1 MKKVTKAIIPAAGYG
16 TRFLP
21 QTKAMPK
28 EMLPVVDKPVIQYV
42 VEEAVASGIEDII
55 IVTGPSKRAIE
66 DHFDR
71 TYDLE
76 YFLERAG
83 KSEKLE
89 EIRRIAN
96 LANFV
101 YIRQKGPY
109 GNAGPVLSARH
120 LIGED
125 EPFAVL
131 WGDEF
136 IYSKPPRL
144 KQLIDV
150 HEKHGYSVI
159 SGVRIEEKPD
169 VEKYGI
175 SKIERVDDN
184 VFKILDIIEKPRPD
198 KAPSNLATHGAYV
211 FTPSIFKYL
220 DELKPGRGGELW
232 LVEAVSSMLKKET
245 ILATEIKNAKYYDTG
260 DKLGYLKAVI
270 DFALVHP
277 EFGEAI
283 TTYIKE
289 AVKKTKGP

>member
-1 MKKVTKAIIPAAGYG
+1 MKKVTKAISPAAGYG

-28 EMLPVVDKPVIQYV
+28 EMLPVVEKPVIQYV

-76 YFLERAG
+76 YFLEKAG
-83 KSEKLE
+83 KSEKLA
-89 EIRRIAN
+89 EIRRTAN

-120 LIGED
+120 LLGED

-144 KQLIDV
+144 AQMIKV
-150 HEKHGYSVI
+150 YEKFGGIVI
-159 SGVRIEEKPD
+159 SGVKIENKEDLKRYGIAD
-169 VEKYGI
+169 LTHVEK
-175 SKIERVDDN
+175 N
-184 VFKILDIIEKPRPD
+184 VFKINKIIEKP
-198 KAPSNLATHGAYV
+198 
-211 FTPSIFKYL
+211 
-220 DELKPGRGGELW
+220 
-232 LVEAVSSMLKKET
+232 
-245 ILATEIKNAKYYDTG
+245 
-260 DKLGYLKAVI
+260 
-270 DFALVHP
+270 
-277 EFGEAI
+277 
-283 TTYIKE
+283 
-289 AVKKTKGP
+289 